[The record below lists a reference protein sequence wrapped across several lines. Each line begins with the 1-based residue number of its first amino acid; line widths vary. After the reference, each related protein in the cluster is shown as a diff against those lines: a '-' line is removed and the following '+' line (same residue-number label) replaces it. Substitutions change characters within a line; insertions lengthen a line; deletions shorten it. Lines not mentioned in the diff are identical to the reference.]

1 MKVLKTV
8 NSFNPKRAGGAGG
21 PVITLGNFDG
31 IHLGHQKILKK
42 VSSRAERL
50 KTSSVVYTLDPH
62 PLKVVAPS
70 KSPPLIL
77 DIEDKKALIE
87 GFNIDILVLA
97 RFNKEF
103 ASKHPGEFAE
113 EVLIRGLGVREVW
126 VGTDFSFGKGRT
138 GTVRYLKALGEKS
151 GFKVSVIP
159 PYVKGG
165 SVVSSS
171 RIRALVSG
179 GEVKKAAALLG
190 RPYSIKGR
198 VVRGKDIGKVIG
210 FPTANVRVTSELCP
224 KNGVYVVTAS
234 FDGQTRSGVL
244 NIGTA
249 PTFGGK
255 KKTVEAHL
263 LDFKGDI
270 YGKKMR
276 VTFIKRLRD
285 ERHFSTKE
293 ALIKQI
299 KKDRERA
306 ERILTKCGG

>member
-8 NSFNPKRAGGAGG
+8 NSFNRKKAVG
-21 PVITLGNFDG
+21 PVVTLGNFDG
-31 IHLGHQKILKK
+31 IHLGHQKVLRKI
-42 VSSRAERL
+42 SSRAGRL
-50 KTSSVVYTLDPH
+50 KAVSVVYTFDPH
-62 PLKVVAPS
+62 PLKVVAPA
-70 KSPPLIL
+70 KSPMLIL
-77 DIEDKKALIE
+77 DLKDKKALIE

-97 RFNKEF
+97 RFDREF

-113 EVLIRGLGVREVW
+113 EVLVKGLGVREVW

-138 GTVRYLKALGEKS
+138 GTVGYLKTLGERF
-151 GFKVSVIP
+151 GFKVFVIP

-171 RIRALVSG
+171 RIRGLISG

-190 RPYSIKGR
+190 RPYSIKGV
-198 VVRGKDIGKVIG
+198 VVRGKEIGKVIG
-210 FPTANVRVTSELCP
+210 FPTANIRVTSELWP
-224 KNGVYVVTAS
+224 KNGVYAITAS
-234 FDGQTRSGVL
+234 FDEETHNGVL
-244 NIGTA
+244 NIGVA

-285 ERHFSTKE
+285 ERTFPTRE
-293 ALIKQI
+293 ALAGQI

-306 ERILTKCGG
+306 ERILKKHGR